1 MPATRWVA
9 SSQVAATYGSLLG
22 DGDYLVGD
30 AKAFAIT
37 PVEAKSLDP
46 QQVLVLTVGYAAL
59 ADQGCSRSRMILN
72 CRRSTIAIDWPC
84 ADAASAPRARTARSP
99 RRAPIGLVFIFL
111 YIFAILLHYNLT
123 WEAADE
129 SSEWAPKSLRRST
142 RARLSASQHN

>member
-1 MPATRWVA
+1 
-9 SSQVAATYGSLLG
+9 
-22 DGDYLVGD
+22 
-30 AKAFAIT
+30 
-37 PVEAKSLDP
+37 
-46 QQVLVLTVGYAAL
+46 
-59 ADQGCSRSRMILN
+59 MILN